1 MLLLIKFL
9 KLSRYVLHCINV
21 CVFLFFLQVRVN
33 CLVCM
38 GKILEHLDRWL
49 VMDDVFPFLETVP
62 SREAPVI
69 MAIVGELWLK
79 ELVRVC

>member
-1 MLLLIKFL
+1 M
-9 KLSRYVLHCINV
+9 
-21 CVFLFFLQVRVN
+21 N

-69 MAIVGELWLK
+69 MAIAGELWLQ
-79 ELVRVC
+79 ELMKVY